1 MKVLLA
7 VDGSES
13 SGLAVEEVSTR
24 PWRAGTT
31 VKILAIATSRFPE
44 WFVDPALTIIAAH
57 ETEVREHH
65 KQLTKLVEE
74 VRESIQ
80 STEHG
85 RELVIETQVLDGYP
99 KEEIVDEARRWSAD
113 LIVMGSHG
121 YGNLKRFL
129 LGSVAQAVV
138 AHAPC
143 SVEIF
148 RKKEV

>member
-7 VDGSES
+7 VDGSEN
-13 SGLAVEEVSTR
+13 SGMAVEEVATR
-24 PWRAGTT
+24 PWREGTT
-31 VKILAIATSRFPE
+31 VKILAIATSRYPE
-44 WFVDPALTIIAAH
+44 WFVDPALIVIAAH

-65 KQLTKLVEE
+65 EQMSKLVVELKKKIE
-74 VRESIQ
+74 N
-80 STEHG
+80 TEHG
-85 RELVIETQVLDGYP
+85 RELTIETQVIDGYP
-99 KEEIVDEARRWSAD
+99 KEEIVDEARRWGAD

-121 YGNLKRFL
+121 YGNFKRFL

-148 RKKEV
+148 RKKEE